1 MHSNRTLRITL
12 ISFMLILGSLLSTF
26 LITPT
31 VCADPIGGET
41 TFYFKDILGLEEPV
55 EYDSN
60 MGISV
65 LVSQNPPTKQNDSE
79 YPPIP
84 PKLLNGFEINE
95 EEWINWFSA
104 WALYLLEDSGLGD
117 DLGEYGD
124 LFGGLYL
131 LLPHPYRI
139 VETYEHNENE
149 SVDIN
154 GDIVFDLHFLSD
166 ATSKRNNDEVN
177 IGLYSM
183 NPESIIP
190 LPKEIKNKT
199 VKITP
204 DSTTSAYK
212 QKITMENV
220 NYTLDPGES
229 LLFLI
234 EIVPSNK
241 TIVSTVLEIF
251 EMPIVENF
259 TESVVEALENQENN
273 SERPLLQEI
282 GTLIKEFR
290 IIAEDEEINIT
301 KEQISEI
308 FTAVMSSSFVYDSAN
323 HPSSVTLPFEV
334 NGSEDENKKI
344 YYLRDGNQMNEET
357 PTKSDSSSID
367 LSENSPKWDGSKI
380 DRSKIIKNARANLYL
395 NHQDLNILK
404 GKIKVIATLFDG
416 DTIIASSEK
425 EFDKTTI
432 QDLLETSDSS
442 LVVFSF
448 DNIND
453 REIKYNNSLSL
464 KISVGNDTNSGFLKF
479 LRTINLLYDSE
490 NCPSSLTV
498 EFEETEHIK
507 MNVVANPSNE
517 KVVPG
522 DSVSYIVDITSDS
535 EDDTVEITKS
545 DFSDSEKENWSITI
559 APESFFISVGEKK
572 TINILVTSN
581 SLVADGDKLELT
593 FVAAGKTGKDI
604 FDAVVEVSEEAVE
617 YEINVTVPPGRT
629 IKHGENDTYHFMI
642 ANKNTG
648 IWPDDYVID
657 VSSEHGWNVS
667 YDKNVKDL
675 EPGDEYDVE
684 VMLYVPKNTNIT
696 SDNLIF
702 TVTSVNGEIFV
713 TVNITTTIIVP
724 NFLENLYEFFESA
737 SENLGLDGVFGSY
750 GPHFLAAILFIII
763 FFIIIIMI
771 LLYTT
776 KFVKIICL
784 ERIKEIS
791 PEEGANFEI
800 TIRNPTKKTHRYELS
815 TQMNSESSKWTTSL
829 DVTKTTLKS
838 NQSKNVT
845 LTVRPT
851 ELVKPEDW
859 TEVNFIVDK
868 EGKGRS
874 EKMTAMT
881 MIKGAETKLS
891 FGSVSHWPRT
901 FKEGDKIKSF
911 FVLENKGNISSN
923 VSVILY
929 VNGKEKNKVG
939 DITIPADSYADII
952 MPWIAVNGKNEI
964 NIVVK

>member
-1 MHSNRTLRITL
+1 
-12 ISFMLILGSLLSTF
+12 
-26 LITPT
+26 
-31 VCADPIGGET
+31 
-41 TFYFKDILGLEEPV
+41 
-55 EYDSN
+55 

-79 YPPIP
+79 YPPM
-84 PKLLNGFEINE
+84 LLNGLDIKE
-95 EEWINWFSA
+95 EEWLNWFSA
-104 WALYLLEDSGLGD
+104 WALYLLEDSGLGV

-131 LLPHPYRI
+131 LFPHPYRI
-139 VETYEHNENE
+139 VETYEHDENE

-166 ATSKRNNDEVN
+166 ITSKSNFDEVN

-183 NPESIIP
+183 NLESIIP

-204 DSTTSAYK
+204 DSIKRSVHK

-220 NYTLDPGES
+220 NYTLNPGES

-241 TIVSTVLEIF
+241 TIVSTALEIL
-251 EMPIVENF
+251 EIPIIENF
-259 TESVVEALENQENN
+259 IESVVEFLEDQENN
-273 SERPLLQEI
+273 SEKPLLQEI

-290 IIAEDEEINIT
+290 SIAEDEEINIT

-323 HPSSVTLPFEV
+323 HPSSVTLPFEIK
-334 NGSEDENKKI
+334 GSEDENTKI
-344 YYLRDGNQMNEET
+344 YYLRDGNQLNEET

-380 DRSKIIKNARANLYL
+380 DRSKIIKNARANLYMS
-395 NHQDLNILK
+395 HQDLNILK
-404 GKIKVIATLFDG
+404 GKIKVIASLFDG

-498 EFEETEHIK
+498 EFEETDHIK
-507 MNVVANPSNE
+507 MNVIANPSNE

-522 DSVSYIVDITSDS
+522 DSVSYTIDITSDS
-535 EDDTVEITKS
+535 EDDTIEITKS
-545 DFSDSEKENWSITI
+545 DFSDSEKENWSINI
-559 APESFFISVGEKK
+559 APESVFIPMGEKK
-572 TINILVTSN
+572 TVNVLVTSN
-581 SLVADGDKLELT
+581 SLVADGNKLELT
-593 FVAAGKTGKDI
+593 FIAAGKTGKDT

-629 IKHGENDTYHFMI
+629 IRHGENDTYHFMI

-648 IWPDDYVID
+648 IWPDDYTID

-675 EPGDEYDVE
+675 DPGDEYDVE

-696 SDNLIF
+696 SDKLVF

-713 TVNITTTIIVP
+713 IVNITTKIIVP
-724 NFLENLYEFFESA
+724 NFLENLYGFFESS
-737 SENLGLDGVFGSY
+737 SENLGLDEVFGSY
-750 GPHFLAAILFIII
+750 GPHFLVAIIFMVI
-763 FFIIIIMI
+763 FFIIIIIM

-791 PEEGANFEI
+791 PEEGASFEI
-800 TIRNPTKKTHRYELS
+800 TIKNPTKKMNSYGLS
-815 TQMNSESSKWTTSL
+815 TQMNSDSSKWTTSL
-829 DVTKTTLKS
+829 DVTKTTLKPG
-838 NQSKNVT
+838 QSKSVT
-845 LTVRPT
+845 LAVRPT
-851 ELVKPEDW
+851 DLVKSEDW
-859 TEVNFIVDK
+859 TEVKLIVDK
-868 EGKGRS
+868 EGKRRS
-874 EKMTAMT
+874 EKITTMT
-881 MIKGAETKLS
+881 MIKGARTNLS
-891 FGSVSHWPRT
+891 FGNVSHWPRT
-901 FKEGDKIKSF
+901 FNEGDRIKSF
-911 FVLENKGNISSN
+911 FILENNGNTSSN
-923 VSVILY
+923 VNVILY

-939 DITIPADSYADII
+939 DIIIPAGSYADISI
-952 MPWIAVNGKNEI
+952 PWIAVNGKNEI